1 MDAPMNRDENDEN
14 EGLLVVFVYMMRIIA
29 QNRRRRALRLRRL
42 AVERR
47 MRWRRHQEQQEI
59 TMIPLQLSF
68 YVLISPDVQQ
78 RKSLCV

>member
-1 MDAPMNRDENDEN
+1 VSDASDEN
-14 EGLLVVFVYMMRIIA
+14 EGFMVVFVYMMQIIA
-29 QNRRRRALRLRRL
+29 QNRRRRVLRLRRL

-47 MRWRRHQEQQEI
+47 MRWRRHQEQQEM
-59 TMIPLQLSF
+59 TMIPLQLSY